1 MKKYGIK
8 YHPKVKEDI
17 KKLDSQVKLKVKT
30 AIEQKLTSTP
40 EIYGER
46 LKGTLSDL
54 WKLRVGDYRVVFFIE
69 ENTVYILGI
78 WHRREAYEKVNVKD
92 ILNRLNKLR

>member
-46 LKGTLSDL
+46 
-54 WKLRVGDYRVVFFIE
+54 
-69 ENTVYILGI
+69 
-78 WHRREAYEKVNVKD
+78 
-92 ILNRLNKLR
+92 